1 MRQLQREDPPPAK
14 DLGDAALIQLLR
26 IQGNDYNR
34 SSKRPHNEPDDGSSD
49 KPPTSRPSKLRERNK
64 MLASLLAKPSEAP
77 TLYSQPQVKMIPDIP
92 HSRTPMTVGQPQ
104 NPKQQQQSQPL
115 PQQQQQQQVNNQ
127 KMIGMQQ
134 QQQQSLHHRT
144 PNQVRKASDNY
155 LNQQMPT
162 QHELSKNQQVK
173 FQKLIKSSSLFHTI
187 FAS

>member
-92 HSRTPMTVGQPQ
+92 HSRTPMTVGQPP
-104 NPKQQQQSQPL
+104 NPKQQQSQPL

-127 KMIGMQQ
+127 KMIGI
-134 QQQQSLHHRT
+134 QQSLHHRT

-155 LNQQMPT
+155 LNQQMPI
-162 QHELSKNQQVK
+162 QHELSKNQQVR
-173 FQKLIKSSSLFHTI
+173 FQNFITSSSLMHTI
-187 FAS
+187 CT

>member
-49 KPPTSRPSKLRERNK
+49 KPPNNRPSKLRERNK

-104 NPKQQQQSQPL
+104 NPKQQQSQPL

-127 KMIGMQQ
+127 KMIGIP
-134 QQQQSLHHRT
+134 QSLHHRT

-155 LNQQMPT
+155 LNNQQMPT
-162 QHELSKNQQVK
+162 QHELSKNQQVGLK
-173 FQKLIKSSSLFHTI
+173 KMHYIDQTI
-187 FAS
+187 S